1 MSFIATL
8 WWLLACHNG
17 YIMAR
22 IKEEDLR
29 LNIIVNGDKGRSE
42 ILSLNKTIDDAKSK
56 LNAVTKELKQLNGKA
71 PENKARIRQLKEEQK
86 NYNKV
91 IAETKEKQDRLTG
104 SMKLNK
110 LTMAELG
117 KRIDATKEKH
127 PEMRCFRVQISV
139 PICQIIEKQ

>member
-1 MSFIATL
+1 M
-8 WWLLACHNG
+8 CHNG

-42 ILSLNKTIDDAKSK
+42 ILS
-56 LNAVTKELKQLNGKA
+56 
-71 PENKARIRQLKEEQK
+71 
-86 NYNKV
+86 
-91 IAETKEKQDRLTG
+91 
-104 SMKLNK
+104 LNK

-139 PICQIIEKQ
+139 PICQIIENQ